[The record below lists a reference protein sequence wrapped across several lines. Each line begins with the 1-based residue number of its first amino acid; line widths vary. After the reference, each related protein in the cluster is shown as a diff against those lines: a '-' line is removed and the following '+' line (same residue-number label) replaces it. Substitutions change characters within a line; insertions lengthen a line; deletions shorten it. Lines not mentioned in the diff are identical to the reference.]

1 MPWLDECVVVCLKN
15 EKSKHMIDVRQTR
28 AISGVSNQQVDTTSL
43 ISLSFSVQSDAVCL
57 QLFMH
62 ALSVLLIIF

>member
-1 MPWLDECVVVCLKN
+1 
-15 EKSKHMIDVRQTR
+15 MIDVRQTR